1 MSHRWNKHN
10 SVAFKKNVCMLRF
23 CTFTSPYTVNFKNVK
38 PTFSSTSFDVVEQ
51 HSMSSNCYTFKAASS
66 SLLIKNVHKHGIFF
80 ERRSHLLKRLFNI
93 NCQWGCWRQSSTF
106 KAWEVKIK
114 CHALLLWFLFS
125 FWVWGQSSFCSSPVW
140 NSSPMFTF
148 MTLEEG
154 CVINKEMLTVLC
166 R

>member
-1 MSHRWNKHN
+1 
-10 SVAFKKNVCMLRF
+10 MLRF

-114 CHALLLWFLFS
+114 CHALLLWFLFFLFGCEDKAAS
-125 FWVWGQSSFCSSPVW
+125 VPLQSEIAALCLPSWPWRKGVSSIKKCWQYCAGNPT
-140 NSSPMFTF
+140 PDAHTCTTFTW
-148 MTLEEG
+148 
-154 CVINKEMLTVLC
+154 
-166 R
+166 